1 MNTRMRAMKFM
12 QTPITLALAAVV
24 LAACASAPSMPD
36 GAAEVRGRLTALQAN
51 PELATRAPVA
61 ITAADVA
68 VRTAEQPESD
78 ARLGAHRVFLA
89 DRKVETARA
98 QAQTRLAEDQRA
110 GLTDARE
117 KARLDART
125 READAARR
133 QAEAATAQ
141 AEAARVQAES
151 ARSQAEAA
159 LSQASAARADSV
171 QQRLATESAQQEAAR
186 LQQQLDALQAKATE
200 RGMVVTLGDVLFTSG
215 EASLREGAA
224 GNLAGLVA
232 FLNEYPDRTL
242 LIEGYTDSV
251 GSDDMNQ
258 GLSQRRAEAVRSYLL
273 GQGIAG
279 ARLNAQ
285 GRGETAPVASN
296 ESATGRQQNR
306 RVEILIVEPAGTVR

>member
-1 MNTRMRAMKFM
+1 MKLM
-12 QTPITLALAAVV
+12 KTPIALAVAAVV

-36 GAAEVRGRLTALQAN
+36 GAAEVRSRLAALQSN

-78 ARLGAHRVFLA
+78 ARLAAHRVFLA

-110 GLTDARE
+110 GLTEARE
-117 KARLDART
+117 QARLDART

-133 QAEAATAQ
+133 QAEAATTQ
-141 AEAARVQAES
+141 AEASRLQA
-151 ARSQAEAA
+151 AAA
-159 LSQASAARADSV
+159 LSQASAARADSA
-171 QQRLATESAQQEAAR
+171 QQRLATEGAEQEAAR
-186 LQQQLDALQAKATE
+186 LKLQLEALQAKATE

-215 EASLREGAA
+215 QASLREGAA
-224 GNLAGLVA
+224 GNLGGLVA

-251 GSDDMNQ
+251 GSEDMNQ
-258 GLSQRRAEAVRSYLL
+258 SLSQRRAEAVRTYLL
-273 GQGIAG
+273 GQGIASS
-279 ARLNAQ
+279 RLNAQ

-306 RVEILIVEPAGTVR
+306 RVEILIVDPAGTVR